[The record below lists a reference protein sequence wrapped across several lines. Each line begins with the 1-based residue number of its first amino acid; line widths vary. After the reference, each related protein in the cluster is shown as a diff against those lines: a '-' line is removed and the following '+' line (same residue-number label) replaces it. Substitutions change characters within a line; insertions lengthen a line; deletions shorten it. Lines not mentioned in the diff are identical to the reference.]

1 MNVVPQADIAENVT
15 GDLGMKAFVLSG
27 GGNLGATQVGALASL
42 IDRGI
47 EPDMIVGCS
56 VGALNA
62 AFLARGISV
71 KQIEELAAVWRSLT
85 RSDIYPGTRLG
96 ALWRFITGKDS
107 LYDNRRFFE
116 YLQRGGVTPAVTFS
130 DYLPLKL
137 YITATHMPAGNLHVF
152 GDNPHDRMLD
162 ALMASTALPPM
173 HPPWVVDGERYTDGG
188 TITPLPLRVALDRGA
203 KEIYALHIVS
213 TDAPSG
219 PEAVSGITA
228 LATTSI
234 NTMLRLQAEHDLLL
248 AEVARRVKL
257 HYIPLTIEE
266 TPDALDFD
274 EADRLIESGR
284 FVAETYFASI
294 GLPRR
299 VQTEAKR
306 QRLPWWRR
314 RSGDETGP
322 KAVEAEIGETES
334 TQVEIETRDPESP
347 TPEPIEERA
356 DIEAVE

>member
-1 MNVVPQADIAENVT
+1 
-15 GDLGMKAFVLSG
+15 MKAFVLSG

-47 EPDMIVGCS
+47 KPDMIVGCS

-62 AFLARGISV
+62 SFLARGVSV

-116 YLQRGGVTPAVTFS
+116 YLQRGGVTPAITFS

-137 YITATHMPAGNLHVF
+137 YITATHMPAGELHVF
-152 GDNPHDRMLD
+152 GDNPHDRLLD

-173 HPPWVVDGERYTDGG
+173 HPPWIVDGERYTDGG

-257 HYIPLTIEE
+257 HYIPLRIEE

-274 EADRLIESGR
+274 KADRLIESGR
-284 FVAETYFASI
+284 SAAETYFASI
-294 GLPRR
+294 GLPSRT
-299 VQTEAKR
+299 QAQAKR
-306 QRLPWWRR
+306 RRLPWRRR

-322 KAVEAEIGETES
+322 YEETPESGLTES
-334 TQVEIETRDPESP
+334 TQAEIETTAPETT
-347 TPEPIEERA
+347 TPEPAEDSV
-356 DIEAVE
+356 DIKAAE

>member
-1 MNVVPQADIAENVT
+1 
-15 GDLGMKAFVLSG
+15 MKAFVLSG
-27 GGNLGATQVGALASL
+27 GGNLGAAQVGALASL
-42 IDRGI
+42 VDRGI
-47 EPDMIVGCS
+47 KPDMIVGCS

-62 AFLARGISV
+62 ALLAREVSV
-71 KQIEELAAVWRSLT
+71 ERVEELAAVWRSLT

-96 ALWRFITGKDS
+96 ALWRFISGKDS

-116 YLQRGGVTPAVTFS
+116 YLQQGGITPAVTFS

-152 GDNPHDRMLD
+152 GDNPHDRLLD
-162 ALMASTALPPM
+162 ALMSSTALPPM
-173 HPPWVVDGERYTDGG
+173 HPPWIVDGERYTDGG

-203 KEIYALHIVS
+203 TEIYALHIVS
-213 TDAPSG
+213 ADTPSG
-219 PEAVSGITA
+219 PEAVRGITA

-234 NTMLRLQAEHDLLL
+234 NTMLRLQADHDLLL

-257 HYIPLTIEE
+257 HYIALRIEE
-266 TPDALDFD
+266 TPDVLDFD

-284 FVAETYFASI
+284 SAAETYFDSI

-299 VQTEAKR
+299 AQAEP
-306 QRLPWWRR
+306 QRRPWWRR
-314 RSGDETGP
+314 RSGDETVSNE
-322 KAVEAEIGETES
+322 AEAEIGETES
-334 TQVEIETRDPESP
+334 TQAEMQAIAPEAP
-347 TPEPIEERA
+347 TPEPGEESV